1 MIVRIEFDTE
11 STDDDE
17 GGLLGTV
24 FTAVSSYY
32 EGSSRQ
38 AAKKAHPSNVSGVS
52 TIGVVKN
59 GPIGLVVNNETKDEE
74 DEEVAET
81 PETPAEPEMVKA
93 DDPEPA
99 DDDDEP
105 AYTLKDAL
113 TLAARRL
120 HADSA
125 GGRKVVSDAL
135 KAVGAHRVSE
145 VTPDKADEFIAGL
158 GFTVKEIKKI
168 LVDEA

>member
-38 AAKKAHPSNVSGVS
+38 VAKKAHPSNGSGVS

-81 PETPAEPEMVKA
+81 PAEPEMVKA
-93 DDPEPA
+93 EDPEPA
-99 DDDDEP
+99 DDDDDEP

>member
-38 AAKKAHPSNVSGVS
+38 VAKKVHPSNGSGVS

-74 DEEVAET
+74 DEEIA
-81 PETPAEPEMVKA
+81 ETPAESETAKA